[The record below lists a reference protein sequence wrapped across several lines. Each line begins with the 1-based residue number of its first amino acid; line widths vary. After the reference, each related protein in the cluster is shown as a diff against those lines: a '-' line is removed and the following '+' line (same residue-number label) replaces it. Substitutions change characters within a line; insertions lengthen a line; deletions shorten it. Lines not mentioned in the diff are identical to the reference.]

1 VQIRT
6 ATSEKWYR
14 LHLLRTIC
22 DTGQVMALRPLGLL
36 LVSIPMAFSQGNPL
50 PARESLTFSVEWRL
64 ITGGRA
70 VLDWTSPNSDNS
82 RVNVKVESV
91 GLVSKLFKV
100 DDSYVVNLGPGLCA
114 QSVQLT
120 ALEGSRDRETKIN
133 FDYPNRRA
141 DYLERDRAK
150 NTVVLARETEIP
162 PCVHDIAGGL
172 YFLRTLNLE
181 PGQSVMVPLT
191 DGKKSVMAK
200 VEAQQREEVKTNAG
214 AFKTIR
220 YEALVFNNVLYRRPA
235 HLYVWLTDDARKLPV
250 QIRVRMQLT
259 IGTITLQLEKHE

>member
-1 VQIRT
+1 
-6 ATSEKWYR
+6 
-14 LHLLRTIC
+14 
-22 DTGQVMALRPLGLL
+22 MALRPLGLL
-36 LVSIPMAFSQGNPL
+36 LVSIPLAYPQGNPL
-50 PARESLTFSVEWRL
+50 PAHETLTFSIEWRL
-64 ITGGRA
+64 ITAGKA
-70 VLDWTSPNSDNS
+70 TLDWTSPTPENA
-82 RVNVKVESV
+82 RVDVKVESA

-100 DDSYVVNLGPGLCA
+100 DDTYLANLGPGLCG
-114 QSVQLT
+114 QSSQLT
-120 ALEGSRDRETKIN
+120 AQEGSRERETKIT

-150 NTVVLARETEIP
+150 NTVIQARETDIP
-162 PCVHDIAGGL
+162 PCVHEIAGGL

-191 DGKKSVMAK
+191 DGKKSVQAK

-214 AFKTIR
+214 TFKTIR
-220 YEALVFNNVLYRRPA
+220 YEAFVFNNVLYRRPA
-235 HLYVWLTDDARKLPV
+235 HLYVWLTDDSRRLPV